1 MSRVGLLGT
10 LVLAGCV
17 SSGIPYQPGETE
29 RLASIID
36 REWATRL
43 EENPRLARRYDAP
56 SQQPPLGSFTQS
68 AIERRAD
75 SDRLLLAELTSIDRA
90 ALERAAQVDYDVLQ
104 KILTDRVERHAVAA
118 YLIPFTSD
126 TGFHISLAQLPAT
139 SDFRHADDYENYLS
153 QLADVPRYLG
163 EHEALL
169 AAAIEAG
176 MTQPQVVLEGYDV
189 TIATHVVVDDPEA
202 SVFWDPFERMPATV
216 SVDEQ
221 TTLRKRGRLAIAD
234 HVVPAYRSLLT
245 FMNTRYAPSAR
256 SSTAARDLPNGD
268 AYYQAMIRS
277 YTGLSLSPQAIHEIG
292 LGEVARIG
300 SEMRA
305 VMRRVGFSGNLQ
317 EFIAQ
322 LRTDPRFYPKSAEE
336 LLNRAKVIA
345 KDMDGELPR
354 FFKRLPRKPY
364 TVQPV
369 PDHLAPKYTAGRYV
383 GADANST
390 RPGVYWV
397 NTYDLPSRPLYAQEA
412 LTFHEAVP
420 GHHLQGALAAELDDL
435 KPFRRELY
443 LSAFGEGWGL
453 YSEWLG
459 KEAGFYQDPYSDF
472 GRLTYEMWRAC
483 RLVVDTGLHAL
494 GWSRQRAVDYLAR
507 HTALSL
513 QEVNTEIDRYI
524 SWPGQAL
531 AYKLGELEIK
541 KLRREAEQALGERF
555 DIREFHDRILANG
568 AVPLAVLRDEVH
580 RYIEEAKS
588 P

>member
-17 SSGIPYQPGETE
+17 TSGVPYQPGETE

-43 EENPRLARRYDAP
+43 EANPRLARRYDAR
-56 SQQPPLGSFTQS
+56 SQQPPLGSFTDA

-75 SDRLLLAELTSIDRA
+75 SDRRLLAELKSIDRA
-90 ALERAAQVDYDVLQ
+90 ALGRPAQVDYDVLQ
-104 KILTDRVERHAVAA
+104 EILTDRVERYAVAD

-126 TGFHISLAQLPAT
+126 TGFHISLAQLPTT
-139 SDFRHADDYENYLS
+139 SDFRNADDYENYLT

-169 AAAIEAG
+169 EAAIEAG

-189 TIATHVVVDDPEA
+189 TIATHVVDAPEA
-202 SVFWDPFERMPATV
+202 SVFWDPFQRMPATL

-221 TTLRKRGRLAIAD
+221 TTLRKRGRSAIAD

-256 SSTAARDLPNGD
+256 SSTAARDLPDGD
-268 AYYQAMIRS
+268 VYYQAMIRS

-300 SEMRA
+300 SEMRE
-305 VMRRVGFSGNLQ
+305 VMRRVGFSGDLQ

-364 TVQPV
+364 TVAPV

-541 KLRREAEQALGERF
+541 TLRREAEQALGERF
-555 DIREFHDRILANG
+555 DIREFHDRILGNG

-580 RYIEEAKS
+580 RYIQEAKS